1 MGVVARFLAAV
12 AVAFAGWGLVG
23 ERSRPAGGAVVRAQ
37 TPPLVCDV
45 AFPTGG
51 RATAPSRHGCWL
63 AEAGGQGSVPWPGPG
78 SFAPGSVVTVYSLRW
93 NGGTPRVYCSADSSR
108 GAAYDHWFVAA
119 AVRGRTFLQDVS
131 YGVASGSVPGG
142 DRVVS
147 GFVGGRRQRA
157 VWERES
163 RYDVDQGW
171 VSGGWAE
178 HGSAAT
184 PAFYREG
191 GGGEVAI
198 PETVVEETWG
208 RVGQICP
215 EVGLMPR
222 QLGDRA
228 DPGGAV
234 AGARVE
240 SGRRCLEAPGGTREL
255 YDGDRFN
262 AQALYLPGQGRFGD
276 EDDKE
281 EEEEEDGENGR
292 QEQENESGNNG
303 EDDPPPDLG
312 RDDPR
317 FDGHRTPPVL
327 PPDCDFR
334 PGAPDCDVCQV
345 DPLYCEWR
353 DWEDDDDG
361 QGQGQGNTPEPGQG
375 DVTDPPPAISALG
388 SGRAL
393 GEESVV
399 LAFSSGMACVE
410 RESIVLAAYERER
423 WVDTSYDEYDA
434 FCDGRVVPL
443 RPFYC
448 DGAGYDLSGS
458 RRVSSGHR
466 ESWTE
471 YRWDPN
477 PAETDPHYPWARL
490 FWHDGGGQA
499 GLVSGGVLMGD
510 DGSGVCLIDRGFVRN
525 SALPGPV
532 PSVTGYVAGSW
543 ANYGGGTVRVECPED
558 DGSAGLTAA
567 PVIAGAPTPAFDA
580 TVGVDFAPAIHEA
593 AEAEAYTLEQYRS
606 MRPCA
611 EWPSE
616 ETPVPGVDCGVDLAP
631 ASPARLARLRASERL
646 VSSGPSAGSISGFH
660 VDSVAALMRHDW
672 DVRRA
677 AGLSGRVDLDTA
689 WSGGGD
695 VGSGVA
701 EAARSFGPG
710 AGWRDCGRRDYLM
723 GSGADSLWGA
733 WVARAQTGRAAEM
746 AASGR
751 LLGLASGLDPSTTV
765 NCGSNGVCT
774 ADDAG
779 FVASHDVIFA
789 EAEVLYR
796 DVEANP
802 DRVCGIGDQ
811 VSPPGP

>member
-1 MGVVARFLAAV
+1 MTVRSAGRALLGMGFEPDAARFLAVVLLAGGVFTEGIV
-12 AVAFAGWGLVG
+12 ARWVGDDWGTGRTHHFFDGLRRLWKEKFPRDTGIVW
-23 ERSRPAGGAVVRAQ
+23 RRVAGGAVYQCMGKGMYRGIGEKDSKFRRGFEPSDAAEVFRRVVRVSAVLRWCRWPWVLSGRAQ
-37 TPPLVCDV
+37 LAAMEAVGLSRSVC
-45 AFPTGG
+45 
-51 RATAPSRHGCWL
+51 PSRAYGKG
-63 AEAGGQGSVPWPGPG
+63 AGAKRQ
-78 SFAPGSVVTVYSLRW
+78 VYF
-93 NGGTPRVYCSADSSR
+93 
-108 GAAYDHWFVAA
+108 YDRPALVI
-119 AVRGRTFLQDVS
+119 QS
-131 YGVASGSVPGG
+131 
-142 DRVVS
+142 DRCVLLHP
-147 GFVGGRRQRA
+147 F
-157 VWERES
+157 
-163 RYDVDQGW
+163 
-171 VSGGWAE
+171 
-178 HGSAAT
+178 
-184 PAFYREG
+184 
-191 GGGEVAI
+191 
-198 PETVVEETWG
+198 VEES
-208 RVGQICP
+208 
-215 EVGLMPR
+215 
-222 QLGDRA
+222 
-228 DPGGAV
+228 PGGALV
-234 AGARVE
+234 A
-240 SGRRCLEAPGGTREL
+240 L
-255 YDGDRFN
+255 
-262 AQALYLPGQGRFGD
+262 Q
-276 EDDKE
+276 
-281 EEEEEDGENGR
+281 
-292 QEQENESGNNG
+292 
-303 EDDPPPDLG
+303 
-312 RDDPR
+312 
-317 FDGHRTPPVL
+317 
-327 PPDCDFR
+327 
-334 PGAPDCDVCQV
+334 
-345 DPLYCEWR
+345 
-353 DWEDDDDG
+353 
-361 QGQGQGNTPEPGQG
+361 
-375 DVTDPPPAISALG
+375 
-388 SGRAL
+388 
-393 GEESVV
+393 
-399 LAFSSGMACVE
+399 
-410 RESIVLAAYERER
+410 AYERER

-616 ETPVPGVDCGVDLAP
+616 ETPVPGVDCSVDLAP

-677 AGLSGRVDLDTA
+677 TGLSGRVDLDTA

-765 NCGSNGVCT
+765 NCRSNGVCT

-779 FVASHDVIFA
+779 FVASHDAIFA